1 MSICSWRR
9 PVMTT
14 CAPSA
19 TKRMAVAR
27 PIPLLPPVTTAT
39 LPSSTF
45 VMVVLI
51 LLRVVAPSIVSCL
64 TYRRRKFTPFASGF
78 AEWACGFSPPGVSQA
93 LNPTLE
99 ALRLRRHQTGIMKG
113 MSQDRNALHGGK
125 QVHGKAPGV
134 FPLPECP
141 KLALDPGQVLSEDLG
156 RSGGDR
162 AARFVELG
170 TKRPDLAAALCQE
183 ILVLDDALD
192 ARAKSILGRSCF
204 APSLPLLGQLRQPQL

>member
-78 AEWACGFSPPGVSQA
+78 AVSARGFSPPGASQA
-93 LNPTLE
+93 SNPTLE
-99 ALRLRRHQTGIMKG
+99 ALRLLRHKSRVMKG
-113 MSQDRNALHGGK
+113 MGQDRYALHGGE
-125 QVHGKAPGV
+125 QVHG
-134 FPLPECP
+134 
-141 KLALDPGQVLSEDLG
+141 
-156 RSGGDR
+156 
-162 AARFVELG
+162 
-170 TKRPDLAAALCQE
+170 
-183 ILVLDDALD
+183 
-192 ARAKSILGRSCF
+192 
-204 APSLPLLGQLRQPQL
+204 